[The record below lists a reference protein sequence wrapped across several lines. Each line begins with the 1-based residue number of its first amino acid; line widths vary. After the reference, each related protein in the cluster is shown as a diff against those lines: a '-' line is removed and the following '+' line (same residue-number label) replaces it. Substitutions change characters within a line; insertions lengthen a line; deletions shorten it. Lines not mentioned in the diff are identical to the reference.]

1 MDIQQV
7 QRQLDGLLGLDDPCL
22 GCKCLTGNK
31 KPYGLVLQL
40 ALDIGR
46 QYELLEQLG
55 YGLLDIP
62 RGCIGETALG
72 RFRLNLA
79 QLEKQHLLLPVVDGN
94 LSITKH
100 FAHTE
105 QMAPELGMTF
115 RLPASCLP
123 TVALYSLKTL
133 CVWQLGIEHNMAR
146 IYGTKLFYLLE
157 RCGRIQARRRVF
169 LYI

>member
-1 MDIQQV
+1 MDIQEIQK
-7 QRQLDGLLGLDDPCL
+7 QLDSLLGLEDPCL
-22 GCKCLTGNK
+22 ACKCLTGNEK
-31 KPYGLVLQL
+31 TYGIVLQL
-40 ALDIGR
+40 ALDVGR

-62 RGCIGETALG
+62 RGCIKASALG
-72 RFRLNLA
+72 RFRLDLT
-79 QLEKQHLLLPVVDGN
+79 QLQKKNLLLPVVDGN
-94 LSITKH
+94 LSITRQ

-133 CVWQLGIEHNMAR
+133 CVWQLGIEHNMAP

-157 RCGRIQARRRVF
+157 RCGRIQAQRRVF